1 VRPRLSGKA
10 VQRCTANHPFNYQRP
25 VEPHAL
31 SEVADEH
38 RIARSTLQDA
48 LERLLADERNVR
60 RNDQDRPFVLD
71 PLFGEWL
78 RRR

>member
-1 VRPRLSGKA
+1 MFPSPTLLDRRGA
-10 VQRCTANHPFNYQRP
+10 P
-25 VEPHAL
+25 VLLAL
-31 SEVADEH
+31 ADGQAPTGTRVADEH

-48 LERLLADERNVR
+48 LERLLADERNAP
-60 RNDQDRPFVLD
+60 RNDRDRRFVLD

>member
-1 VRPRLSGKA
+1 MGSAEWTVLL
-10 VQRCTANHPFNYQRP
+10 
-25 VEPHAL
+25 AL
-31 SEVADEH
+31 ADGQAPTGSRVADEH
-38 RIARSTLQDA
+38 RVARSTLQAA

-60 RNDQDRPFVLD
+60 RHDQDRPFVLD